1 MSNSAGCHVTDRAET
16 LNASRYLRDAC
27 SSHQPPLME
36 LTRISKLQDITRD
49 VTSLRQY
56 SPADAGRADEIKA
69 VAMSAAIGAALHFKN
84 VWM

>member
-1 MSNSAGCHVTDRAET
+1 
-16 LNASRYLRDAC
+16 
-27 SSHQPPLME
+27 ME